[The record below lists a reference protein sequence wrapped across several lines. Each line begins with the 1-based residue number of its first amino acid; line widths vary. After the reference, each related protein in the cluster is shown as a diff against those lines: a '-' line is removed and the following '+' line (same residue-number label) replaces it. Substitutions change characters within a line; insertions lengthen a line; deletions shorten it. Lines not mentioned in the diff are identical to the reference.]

1 LLKSTPLLY
10 LLFGPLCGCV
20 VHLLLSL
27 EKAVQFIV
35 FIGALSFLKTTAP

>member
-1 LLKSTPLLY
+1 MLKSNPLLS

-27 EKAVQFIV
+27 EKVLQFIV
-35 FIGALSFLKTTAP
+35 FIGALSFIKTTAP